1 MQISTKIRRHVPR
14 VMTSLLSSLPISI
27 SHQLFRHRYS
37 NSGDTVAC
45 SPSFSFPATRVPRRA
60 CWQAI
65 TLLKQ
70 LNIGLILLTL
80 TVIPFYGKC
89 WSHCCIWVLKL
100 VLCHFLWL
108 DCAAFQPLPLLI
120 FLVLALLWS
129 WQSLKNL
136 KVNVTENIGHTTN
149 RQT

>member
-1 MQISTKIRRHVPR
+1 MS
-14 VMTSLLSSLPISI
+14 SLLSSPPISI
-27 SHQLFRHRYS
+27 SHQLFRRRYS
-37 NSGDTVAC
+37 NSGDILAR
-45 SPSFSFPATRVPRRA
+45 SPSFSFPATRVPWRA

-70 LNIGLILLTL
+70 NIGLILLTL

-120 FLVLALLWS
+120 FFGFVSFVILAIIEKS
-129 WQSLKNL
+129 ESECNR
-136 KVNVTENIGHTTN
+136 ENWTYNQRTN
-149 RQT
+149 IKG

>member
-14 VMTSLLSSLPISI
+14 VMMSLLSSPPISI

-37 NSGDTVAC
+37 NSGDTVPC

-70 LNIGLILLTL
+70 NIGLILLTL

-149 RQT
+149 KQT

>member
-14 VMTSLLSSLPISI
+14 VMTSLLSSLHISI

-70 LNIGLILLTL
+70 NIGLILLTL

-149 RQT
+149 KQT